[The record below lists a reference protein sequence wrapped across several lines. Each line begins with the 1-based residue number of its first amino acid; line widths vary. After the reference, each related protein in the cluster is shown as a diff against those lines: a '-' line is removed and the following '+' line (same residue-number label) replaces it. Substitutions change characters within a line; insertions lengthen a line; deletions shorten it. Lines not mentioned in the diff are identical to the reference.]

1 MFSDV
6 WGETICCMLLV
17 HYCSL
22 NTCSNAY
29 MLAGLGT
36 GFSFLRMQH
45 GTAGGPGPVPEPL

>member
-17 HYCSL
+17 HHCSL